1 MQTPP
6 NICSVFPGKNWIRK
20 IWGSQMV
27 YLFTNHQ
34 NLLQAATKGYLSPF
48 AYWRRFRKDLV
59 DEDTDKLYE
68 CLIFGK
74 HPLPYAYLYE
84 TDKSLHA
91 VAIGIEEKILESMGY
106 SQSGGFYI
114 GTASLPISFIDE
126 IIFETPSGP
135 SLLNNR
141 YIEYSSLLGKTQ
153 FPVQPSLFRQED
165 SKEQVSPVFD
175 KNAILLEHQ
184 FDRAFGALGHML
196 EELKA
201 VNSTDYLLA
210 LYLLQ
215 THYSSK
221 NLPLKVEPLIS
232 FGKKVYPDW
241 SLAGSDVEL
250 LNILLGYAKY
260 GHSHKPTAIKK
271 EYGEAGYTIFTFLN
285 CLDKVLDTVDKSLQS
300 MDRKQLF
307 GSFSS
312 CYAKN
317 KNAQTSIIDVLEKIL
332 KIYDYD
338 YTSEDL
344 LMDVSRHKSPILKE
358 FLLGLNIFSHDP
370 IDTKNISQLKAS
382 VKLPKQNISFSVALF
397 LWGRTHGAFSL
408 DPVKKL
414 EMLSVYGVENFNTLC
429 IPEFTS
435 SPEAIV
441 TMPPWPGDDKLTQ
454 CYGGAKFWIEK
465 DSGEENHGV
474 VLYTTKVTSTQG
486 FTLEYET
493 TDYFEDVK
501 VFLNNFK
508 KGGENLSSDELIF
521 MLEKCIPVFGEI
533 SIGDSKYSLV
543 FDHFD
548 KDSLKLG
555 LRQTMK
561 GRITESGL
569 PVSINLPTIDAWND
583 LVREEL
589 SPYSMPVKLKQ
600 AIRET
605 LKISTRG
612 RKEKEEPKSKP
623 IVHTNESH
631 QPKDHQADILVP
643 TEKDK
648 KDVIL
653 AYMEEKGI
661 KLPSKTTKT
670 ELVRAIEIHLGEP
683 KISIEKNDQGDLGF

>member
-1 MQTPP
+1 
-6 NICSVFPGKNWIRK
+6 
-20 IWGSQMV
+20 MV

-48 AYWRRFRKDLV
+48 AFWRRFREDLQ
-59 DEDTDKLYE
+59 ETDINKLYE

-74 HPLPYAYLYE
+74 HPLPYSYFYD

-91 VAIGIEEKILESMGY
+91 VAIGIDEKILESMGY
-106 SQSGGFYI
+106 SQSGSFYI
-114 GTASLPISFIDE
+114 GTGSLPISFIGE
-126 IIFETPSGP
+126 ILFETSSGP
-135 SLLNNR
+135 SLLKNR
-141 YIEYSSLLGKTQ
+141 YAEYSSLLGKTQ
-153 FPVQPSLFRQED
+153 FPVQPSLFKQKDTE
-165 SKEQVSPVFD
+165 EQVSPGFD
-175 KNAILLEHQ
+175 KNTILKERQ
-184 FDRAFGALGHML
+184 YDRAFGALGHML

-201 VNSTDYLLA
+201 VQSIDYLLA

-221 NLPLKVEPLIS
+221 SLPLKVEPLIS
-232 FGKKVYPDW
+232 FGKKIYPDW
-241 SLAGSDVEL
+241 SLTKTDVEL
-250 LNILLGYAKY
+250 LNILLGYSKY
-260 GHSHKPTAIKK
+260 GHSHKPAAIKK
-271 EYGEAGYTIFTFLN
+271 EYGETGYTIFTFLN
-285 CLDKVLDTVDKSLQS
+285 CLDKVLDTVDKTLHTI
-300 MDRKQLF
+300 DRKQLF
-307 GSFSS
+307 GSFYS
-312 CYAKN
+312 CYAKI
-317 KNAQTSIIDVLEKIL
+317 KNAQASILDVLEKIL

-338 YTSEDL
+338 YTSGDL
-344 LMDVSRHKSPILKE
+344 LIDVSKHKNPILKE
-358 FLLGLNIFSHDP
+358 FLLGLNFFSNDP

-382 VKLPKQNISFSVALF
+382 VNLPHQNISFSVALY

-414 EMLSVYGVENFNTLC
+414 DMLSTYGVENFNSLC
-429 IPEFTS
+429 IPEYS
-435 SPEAIV
+435 SFPEIAV
-441 TMPPWPGDDKLTQ
+441 TMPRRPGPADEDSAQ
-454 CYGGAKFWIEK
+454 QYEGVKFSIEK
-465 DSGEENHGV
+465 DPGVENHGV
-474 VLYTTKVTSTQG
+474 VSYTTKITSADG
-486 FTLEYET
+486 FILEYQT
-493 TDYFEDVK
+493 VDYFEDVK
-501 VFLNNFK
+501 TFLNGFK
-508 KGGENLSSDELIF
+508 KGGINLTSDELIF
-521 MLEKCIPVFGEI
+521 MLEKCIPVFGELN
-533 SIGDSKYSLV
+533 IGNSKYSLV
-543 FDHFD
+543 FDQFD
-548 KDSLKLG
+548 KDSLTLG
-555 LRQTMK
+555 LRQTK
-561 GRITESGL
+561 SGRKSESGL

-623 IVHTNESH
+623 IVHTNELH
-631 QPKDHQADILVP
+631 QPKDHQADIPVP